1 MTGPA
6 TGYGPADGGG
16 ADFYRLTKKI
26 VRAAG
31 AGAYVHFDAGEPP
44 GLALKLTLDG
54 NDYMLTLIPATSTG
68 SVLRRAID
76 AGIRMWR
83 GK

>member
-1 MTGPA
+1 MPEPA
-6 TGYGPADGGG
+6 VRSGR
-16 ADFYRLTKKI
+16 ADFDRYVKKI

-31 AGAYVHFDAGEPP
+31 ASAMFHFDAGDPP
-44 GLALKLTLDG
+44 GLAMRFTLDG

-68 SVLRRAID
+68 SVLRRAIE